1 MKKAI
6 QFGAGNIGR
15 GFIGKLLS
23 DSGYHVVFADVDS
36 NIINQINENKEYLVE
51 VVGEAVKK
59 EYVKN
64 ISAVS
69 SMDDSII
76 KEIQEASILTTAV
89 GANVLRKI
97 ASTIATGIKERYD
110 SEKKEYLNIIACE
123 NMVGASEILR
133 DEVIKNL
140 DEKEIEYLN
149 EYVGFVNCAVDRIV
163 PPMGDNKENDI
174 HVMVEEFKE
183 WIVDKN
189 QFKGEIPQIEGME
202 LTDNLY
208 AYVERKIFTLNT
220 GHAITAYLGY
230 LNGYKT
236 VRESIMDND
245 IQDIVKEAMKESGKV
260 LIEKYGFNLDAH
272 LSYIEKIISRF
283 KNPYLKDEV
292 VRVGRQP
299 LRKLSYNDRL
309 IKPFRGTI
317 EYGIQ
322 ADNLIKGIAAG
333 LCYDYEGDED
343 AVKMQQI
350 IRDNELNS
358 AIEMITG
365 LNKDSEEVKLIIN
378 QYLAMKAE

>member
-378 QYLAMKAE
+378 QYLLSNEG